1 MATDVKGSRPNRRLP
16 SGYFSTELDL
26 GELPTDKVVVKLKSD
41 PPKVD
46 FAESGEA
53 EKLKRTQSDTKACI
67 ASILCLLEP
76 EGAELE

>member
-1 MATDVKGSRPNRRLP
+1 M
-16 SGYFSTELDL
+16 
-26 GELPTDKVVVKLKSD
+26 VKLKSD